1 VLAREALPMH
11 DWPPAARAAQFDVVD
26 TTPFDGVEEKG
37 GLNRVLDMAI
47 TD

>member
-1 VLAREALPMH
+1 MH